1 MYRPTTIAELATQ
14 VRDHRGPLLP
24 RGTGLHQALGNP
36 PVAGSTLIDTTQLTA
51 VSDYIPSDLTITVGA
66 GITLG
71 ALQTLLRANNQWLP
85 WDAPQHQSAT
95 IGGLLAAGLSG
106 PLRHSAGTPRDWVLG
121 MQTVTGDGRVIKS
134 GGKVVKNVA
143 GYDLHKLHIGAL
155 GTLGIIAEVAFKVA
169 PVPQADATLVA
180 ECRDIAAA
188 HTLAYRL
195 RERPYNPAALLIVAD
210 AQRVQLWVRWLGVP
224 AMVERQ
230 LRHARQIHAGWRDE
244 RSGAWEPLLHTPF
257 GSSQRTQS
265 RIGIAPQH
273 LPTILPLLDGLR
285 PQGELHILPTVGHIR
300 VYDHAPA
307 TVVALRPT
315 LLQHDGYVVVEQGEH
330 PERWGPPPA
339 GVAIMAQLRSAWD
352 PAGKLNPGRGFLPRA
367 DVPA

>member
-1 MYRPTTIAELATQ
+1 
-14 VRDHRGPLLP
+14 
-24 RGTGLHQALGNP
+24 
-36 PVAGSTLIDTTQLTA
+36 VAGSTVVDTTGIAA
-51 VSDYIPSDLTITVGA
+51 VTDYIPSDLTITVGA

-71 ALQTLLRANNQWLP
+71 ALQTMLRANNQWLP
-85 WDAPQHQSAT
+85 WDAPQHHTAT

-143 GYDLHKLHIGAL
+143 GYDLHKLHLGAL

-169 PVPQADATLVA
+169 PLPQADATLVT
-180 ECRDIAAA
+180 ECRDIATA
-188 HTLAYRL
+188 HALAYRL
-195 RERPYNPAALLIVAD
+195 RERPYNPSALLIVAA
-210 AQRVQLWVRWLGVP
+210 AQSVELWARWQGVP

-230 LRHARQIHAGWRDE
+230 LRHARQQAAQWREE

-257 GSSQRTQS
+257 GSSQRSQS

-273 LPTILPLLDGLR
+273 LRSILPLLDGLR
-285 PQGELHILPTVGHIR
+285 PQAALHILPTVGHIR
-300 VYDHAPA
+300 IYDHAPA
-307 TVVALRPT
+307 TMVELRPT
-315 LLQHDGYVVVEQGEH
+315 LLQHNGYVVVEQGEH
-330 PERWGPPPA
+330 PERWGPAPA
-339 GVAIMAQLRSAWD
+339 GAAIMHQLRSAWD